1 MTEFLQSPFLGQA
14 TWLWLVFI
22 GVVVALL
29 AFDLG
34 VLHRDDHEIGIR
46 ESLWLSGGYI
56 SVATLFG
63 GWLWW
68 QLGAQSGIDYFTGFI
83 VEKSL
88 SMDNVFV
95 IAMIFSFFAIPRQYQ
110 HRVLF
115 WGILGAIVL
124 RAVMIGLG
132 AALVTQF
139 SWVLYIFGAF
149 LVITG
154 IKMLSMS
161 EDNAPDLAN
170 NALVRW
176 LQRHLRVT
184 PTLHGNTFFVRAPHP
199 TEGDKKGAVLWAT
212 PLFLALCM
220 VEMADLIFAVDSVPA
235 IFAITTDPFI
245 VYTSNIFAI
254 LGLRALYFALAA
266 MVHRFVY
273 LKYALALVLVFI
285 GGKIFLVNLIGK
297 IPSWVSLGVT
307 VGLIAGGVL
316 VSLWKTRGQDATST
330 EVDKNA

>member
-1 MTEFLQSPFLGQA
+1 M
-14 TWLWLVFI
+14 V
-22 GVVVALL
+22 LL

-34 VLHRDDHEIGIR
+34 VLHRDDHEIGVR

-56 SVATLFG
+56 SAATLFG

-273 LKYALALVLVFI
+273 LKYALAMVLVFI

>member
-14 TWLWLVFI
+14 TWLWLIFI

-95 IAMIFSFFAIPRQYQ
+95 IAMIFSFFASPRQYQ

-273 LKYALALVLVFI
+273 LKYALAMVLVFI